1 MRNLICAV
9 LIVSAIG
16 GAAEAADL
24 ESSRVGGYGPRA
36 GQVVFWDF
44 EPGVVVRAYW
54 LPPYANRHFFPM
66 SDVAPKVGRKE
77 NLSAPSNAVPAKSF
91 YREWSSFAVEPEMP
105 LIGMPPALPPV
116 QPKDPSLK

>member
-1 MRNLICAV
+1 MRHLIRAV
-9 LIVSAIG
+9 LIVSTFV

-36 GQVVFWDF
+36 GQIVFWDF

-66 SDVAPKVGRKE
+66 SNVAPKLGRQE
-77 NLSAPSNAVPAKSF
+77 NLNVPSNPTPAKSF
-91 YREWSSFAVEPEMP
+91 YREWSSFAIEPEGA
-105 LIGMPPALPPV
+105 LIGAPPV
-116 QPKDPSLK
+116 SPLQPPDPTLK